1 MKLVIYQVYDHVADG
16 AVPHPADPEWFA
28 IDMIVKS
35 GHYDIISPEQT
46 SHNESI
52 IASIMHAMLAKIRC
66 GITINKER
74 DKSDI
79 II

>member
-16 AVPHPADPEWFA
+16 AVPHPAYPEWFA

-46 SHNESI
+46 SHNRSI
-52 IASIMHAMLAKIRC
+52 IASIMHAMLAKI
-66 GITINKER
+66 
-74 DKSDI
+74 
-79 II
+79 